1 MKKEYDFPQGERGKL
16 CRLDAEINTFFCFD
30 VENFS
35 FAEKIAEKQKNKKI
49 C

>member
-16 CRLDAEINTFFCFD
+16 CRLDAEINIFFCFD
-30 VENFS
+30 AASFS
-35 FAEKIAEKQKNKKI
+35 SAEKNAEKEKNKKV